1 VIRHSRYSST
11 VLSGTYHIATH
22 RDVSTKERRAAE
34 LPVRVAVGCCE
45 AHVSCCMVCHSATAA
60 LCTKHCA
67 ALHCAALHCTALH
80 CTALHCMEYLHWGTC
95 QLLSCRCEWPRL
107 HHSHA
112 DLTSVSRASPERRQV
127 TKGMLCFA

>member
-1 VIRHSRYSST
+1 MLHVAPQCNNST
-11 VLSGTYHIATH
+11 APH
-22 RDVSTKERRAAE
+22 
-34 LPVRVAVGCCE
+34 
-45 AHVSCCMVCHSATAA
+45 
-60 LCTKHCA
+60 CT
-67 ALHCAALHCTALH
+67 ALHCAALYCTAWN
-80 CTALHCMEYLHWGTC
+80 TYIGGTC

>member
-80 CTALHCMEYLHWGTC
+80 CTALHCTAWNTYIGGPA
-95 QLLSCRCEWPRL
+95 SCL
-107 HHSHA
+107 A
-112 DLTSVSRASPERRQV
+112 AGASGHGCTTATP
-127 TKGMLCFA
+127 T